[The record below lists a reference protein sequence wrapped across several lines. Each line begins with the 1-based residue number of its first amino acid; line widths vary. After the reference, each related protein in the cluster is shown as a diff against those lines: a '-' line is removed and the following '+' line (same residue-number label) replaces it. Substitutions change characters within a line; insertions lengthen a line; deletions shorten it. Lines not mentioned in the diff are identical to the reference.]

1 MIQFL
6 YSKKSYQ
13 LFEVKLRLLDS
24 LGQNIFSMSLRH
36 TGARQHK
43 GEPFCV
49 KSMSHRK
56 EVLTADNNFYS
67 YSHNKTMQ
75 TLEYFQLSGMQIT
88 SEDISNNYDD
98 YHKSIKG
105 IAISYILKKSD
116 YSSN

>member
-1 MIQFL
+1 MTTKDQNAINIASRLPLQFTAS
-6 YSKKSYQ
+6 YSDNNFKVQ
-13 LFEVKLRLLDS
+13 TE
-24 LGQNIFSMSLRH
+24 
-36 TGARQHK
+36 
-43 GEPFCV
+43 
-49 KSMSHRK
+49 K